1 MQSPFTC
8 AFSDFLDCDLTVLR
22 QEMQKESAKS
32 SALWQQLQD
41 LQQQLAER
49 DSATEKLQTEL
60 SNLRKANEVS
70 LPFVN
75 N

>member
-1 MQSPFTC
+1 
-8 AFSDFLDCDLTVLR
+8 
-22 QEMQKESAKS
+22 MQKESAKS

-70 LPFVN
+70 LLCC
-75 N
+75 

>member
-1 MQSPFTC
+1 MQSPFTRG
-8 AFSDFLDCDLTVLR
+8 FSDFLDCDVTVLR

-70 LPFVN
+70 LFVVN